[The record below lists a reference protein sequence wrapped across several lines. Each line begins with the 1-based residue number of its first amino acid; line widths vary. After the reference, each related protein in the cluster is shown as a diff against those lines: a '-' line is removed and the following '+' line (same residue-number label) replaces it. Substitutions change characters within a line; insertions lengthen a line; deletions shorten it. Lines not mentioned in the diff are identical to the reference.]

1 MKSKNDGKHNFSGV
15 KQSTYSNALISASSS
30 HDDADLR
37 VALLLSA
44 SIYQT
49 EDIGN
54 KRAAI

>member
-1 MKSKNDGKHNFSGV
+1 
-15 KQSTYSNALISASSS
+15 LISASSS